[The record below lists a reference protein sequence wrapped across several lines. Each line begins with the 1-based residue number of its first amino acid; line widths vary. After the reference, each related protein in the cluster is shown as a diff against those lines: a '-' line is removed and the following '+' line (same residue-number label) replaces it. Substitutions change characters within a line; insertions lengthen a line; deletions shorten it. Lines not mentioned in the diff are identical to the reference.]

1 MPCVHTKLDYNI
13 NDINQTKMFDKD
25 HGLDLDQ
32 DMQWTI
38 SINKQGVSPPMICS
52 FNENIGCQEI
62 LFIGN
67 IGNFGQKE

>member
-1 MPCVHTKLDYNI
+1 
-13 NDINQTKMFDKD
+13 MFDKD

-62 LFIGN
+62 LFYARLSFEI
-67 IGNFGQKE
+67 I